1 MPPST
6 DSISSSL
13 QQLPHEVL
21 VHVMRWLPQ
30 RDRVGACALTCRAL
44 LAAAGAATVR
54 LDVMSLN
61 QQGADAVAAW
71 LGRHGSSHMEVLD
84 LNGLNNGWPLYPS
97 VEPPVLASLKLPC
110 HSLRKLQSLWLQLLA
125 VEPVA
130 ASSSQ
135 AQHTTEASCSSTNT
149 SDHSSCCTDA
159 ALAELTALT
168 HLSLQQ
174 CDVTHLGVGATQL
187 SALSALQ
194 QLWMDE
200 ISADA
205 SVELTSP
212 AYSTAL
218 GHTLG
223 QLCQLT
229 SLIIRA
235 TYHQPLLGT
244 VVAAASQLS
253 QLQHLELECVGT
265 DGAVLV
271 QDLPASWT
279 SLEMQSCVLSSRS
292 SSNGL
297 HLQQL
302 AALQHVKL
310 DCTDVLGGA
319 LLLMPNVTALKCRP
333 RTYQRMPN
341 TLAARQHLQQL
352 RRLELREVSNI
363 ASAADYAA
371 LTASSHLQ
379 ALVLLD
385 CDMAATA
392 AEHIFAAGRSLPHLT
407 ELCIS
412 PDRFWPAMA
421 DLADA
426 WLEHAADL
434 RDCSLVV
441 GPAVVGRLVAC
452 CPALHGLGTL
462 VLEEGVVASDLAPLL
477 QLTALSWLDIGGP
490 GCDNAA
496 TQVLAAMTGEVK
508 LKCAPLVNNLMR

>member
-1 MPPST
+1 
-6 DSISSSL
+6 
-13 QQLPHEVL
+13 
-21 VHVMRWLPQ
+21 
-30 RDRVGACALTCRAL
+30 
-44 LAAAGAATVR
+44 
-54 LDVMSLN
+54 
-61 QQGADAVAAW
+61 
-71 LGRHGSSHMEVLD
+71 MEGLS
-84 LNGLNNGWPLYPS
+84 LNGLKNGWPLFPGD
-97 VEPPVLASLKLPC
+97 EPPVLASLELPC
-110 HSLRKLQSLWLQLLA
+110 HSLRKLQSLWLHLLA
-125 VEPVA
+125 VQPVA

-135 AQHTTEASCSSTNT
+135 AQHTTEASCSSRNT

-159 ALAELTALT
+159 ALAQPTALT
-168 HLSLQQ
+168 HLSLEQ

-212 AYSTAL
+212 AYSAAL

-229 SLIIRA
+229 SLIVKA
-235 TYHQPLLGT
+235 TYHQPLPGSVL
-244 VVAAASQLS
+244 AAASSLS
-253 QLQHLELECVGT
+253 QLQDLELECVGIN
-265 DGAVLV
+265 GAVLV
-271 QDLPASWT
+271 QDLPASLT

-292 SSNGL
+292 SSSGL

-302 AALQHVKL
+302 TALQHVRL
-310 DCTDVLGGA
+310 EYTDVLGGA

-341 TLAARQHLQQL
+341 TLAALQHLQQL
-352 RRLELREVSNI
+352 RRLELREVSEI

-371 LTASSHLQ
+371 LTASSQLQ
-379 ALVLLD
+379 ALELLD
-385 CDMAATA
+385 CGMAATA
-392 AEHIFAAGRSLPHLT
+392 AEHMFAAGRSLPHLT
-407 ELCIS
+407 ELCVS
-412 PDRFWPAMA
+412 PARFWPAMA

-441 GPAVVGRLVAC
+441 WPAVVRQMVAC

-462 VLEEGVVASDLAPLL
+462 VLEEGIVASDLAPLL
-477 QLTALSWLDIGGP
+477 QLTALTWLDIGGP
-490 GCDNAA
+490 DCDNAA

-508 LKCAPLVNNLMR
+508 PKCAP